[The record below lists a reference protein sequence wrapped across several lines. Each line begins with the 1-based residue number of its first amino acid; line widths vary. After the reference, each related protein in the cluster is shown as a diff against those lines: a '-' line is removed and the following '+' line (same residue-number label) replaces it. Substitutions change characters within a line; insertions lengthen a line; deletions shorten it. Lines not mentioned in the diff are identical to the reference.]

1 MDICFK
7 ETPGLFGAFHIIS
20 LILICIISIF
30 LIIIFKK
37 KDEDA
42 LISFLHYS
50 GMGMMIAELWKQIFT
65 HIYVFDRIY
74 NMWFFPW
81 QLCSMAMYCSFLL
94 PYLNR
99 KRQNALLVFLC
110 TFSLLAAVVALIG
123 PLDMLRPQILLT
135 CHGFIHHGFMIFEA
149 IAAYYVLKKRRH
161 TFRPALF
168 LFMGMALIAE
178 VINVIAHL
186 CLHDIHREP
195 DMFYITPYYA
205 STQPVFHEIAIRYG
219 IAVEIAVYLLAIILF
234 SYLLYRI
241 LFGKE
246 RDTAEDDESS
256 RVC

>member
-7 ETPGLFGAFHIIS
+7 EIPRLFGAFHIIF
-20 LILICIISIF
+20 LVLICIISIF
-30 LIIIFKK
+30 LMNIFRK
-37 KDEDA
+37 KDEGW

-50 GMGMMIAELWKQIFT
+50 GLGMMAAELWKQIFT

-81 QLCSMAMYCSFLL
+81 QLCSMAMYCSFLV

-99 KRQNALLVFLC
+99 KRQNTLLVFLC
-110 TFSLLAAVVALIG
+110 TFSLLAAIVALVG
-123 PLDMLRPQILLT
+123 PLDMLRPQIMLT
-135 CHGFIHHGFMIFEA
+135 VHGFIYHGFMIFEA
-149 IAAYYVLKKRRH
+149 IAAYYILKKRTH
-161 TFRPALF
+161 TFRPALL
-168 LFMGMALIAE
+168 LFVGMALIAE
-178 VINVIAHL
+178 VINVIGHL

-241 LFGKE
+241 LFGKN
-246 RDTAEDDESS
+246 RYITRDDESF